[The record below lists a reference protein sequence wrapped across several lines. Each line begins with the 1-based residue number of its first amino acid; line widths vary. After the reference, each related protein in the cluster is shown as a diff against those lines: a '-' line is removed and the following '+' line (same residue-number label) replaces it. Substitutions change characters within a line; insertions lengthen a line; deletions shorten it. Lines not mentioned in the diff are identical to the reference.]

1 MASVTPVFL
10 HLKPSGIKELAA
22 EAFSRKKSKQIV

>member
-10 HLKPSGIKELAA
+10 HLKPSGHEELAA
-22 EAFSRKKSKQIV
+22 EAFSKKSKHIV